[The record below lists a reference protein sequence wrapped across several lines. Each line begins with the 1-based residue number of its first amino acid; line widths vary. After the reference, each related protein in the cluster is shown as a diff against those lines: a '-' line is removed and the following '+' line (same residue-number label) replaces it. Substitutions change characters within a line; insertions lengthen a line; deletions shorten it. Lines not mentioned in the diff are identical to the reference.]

1 MTAHEIDWVGKA
13 MTVRGPVAPA
23 ELGVTLSHDHVLIDA
38 WEFFG
43 KPHYEVILDDE
54 AIMIEEA
61 QYYKAAGGGT
71 ICDPTNI
78 GIGRNAP
85 GLLRVSEA
93 SGVHILMGAGW
104 YRESVYPRYI
114 YETSTDD
121 LAEMLIR
128 EIVDGVDGSGIRP
141 GFIGE
146 IGTERGVFSPANER
160 VFRAAA
166 RAHLRT
172 GCPILT
178 HTTHW
183 GELALEQLDL
193 LAEEGVA
200 AENVVVSHLGDR
212 RGIKWWLPIAE
223 RGAYMSIDN
232 LAEIAGYAPL
242 HFRADNVAA
251 LCAEGLA
258 GQILLSNDICALD
271 KLKTYGGVG
280 YANVIENFLPML
292 RERGVSEEDI
302 SHMTVGNPAKAFRFT
317 EAKVGA

>member
-1 MTAHEIDWVGKA
+1 VTTREIDWVGKV
-13 MTVRGPVAPA
+13 MTVRGPVEPA
-23 ELGVTLSHDHVLIDA
+23 ALGITLSHDHVLLDA

-43 KPHYEVILDDE
+43 KPHYEVIFDDE
-54 AIMIEEA
+54 SIMIEEA
-61 QYYKAAGGGT
+61 ESFKAAGGGT

-78 GIGRNAP
+78 GIGRNP
-85 GLLRVSEA
+85 EGLLRISEA
-93 SGVHILMGAGW
+93 AGVNILMGAGW
-104 YRESVYPRYI
+104 YREKVYPSYI
-114 YETSTDD
+114 YESSTND
-121 LAEMLIR
+121 LAELLVR
-128 EIVDGVDGSGIRP
+128 EIVDGVEGSGIRP

-146 IGTERGVFSPANER
+146 IGTERGAFSPANER

-166 RAHLRT
+166 RAHRRT

-200 AENVVVSHLGDR
+200 AENVVISHLGDR
-212 RGIKWWLPIAE
+212 RGISWWLPIAA
-223 RGAYMSIDN
+223 RGAYLSVDN
-232 LAEIAGYAPL
+232 LAEITGYAPL
-242 HFRADNVAA
+242 YFRADNVAA

-258 GQILLSNDICALD
+258 SQIMLSNDICELD

-292 RERGVSEEDI
+292 RERGVSDDDI
-302 SHMTVGNPAKAFRFT
+302 HQMTVVNPGKAFQYT
-317 EAKVGA
+317 PPKASA